1 MTQEYRGHGVVSK
14 NDINAFIINIVGLKP
29 VPSLLLQYLCAIQR
43 QYSYIPEQAI
53 QSLETKLAIPA
64 MQIKG
69 VIDFYSF
76 LHLVPQGDFDI
87 LFSDSITDHMLGSKE
102 LLHQLCDE
110 LNIAVGKPRNDG
122 RVTVN
127 TTSCTGI
134 CDQGPAILVNS
145 VTVTNLDS
153 RRITKIAELIE
164 SNTPLE
170 QWPNDF
176 FSVKDNIKLS
186 GPILDKNMA
195 AGDALNS
202 LLKLGAEAVLDEL
215 DSSDLRGRGGA
226 GFKTAS
232 KWLFC
237 RNAKADEHYVVCN
250 ADEGEPGTFKDR
262 VLLQS
267 YAEELIEGMT
277 LCAGIINARKGFIYL
292 RGEYFYLLDHLEHV
306 LEDRRKQGLLGKKIL
321 GKDGF
326 DFDIDIHLGAGAY
339 ICGEESA
346 LLESLEGKR
355 GIPRN
360 RPPFPVTNGYLNKP
374 TVINNVETL
383 IAAAKIAAH
392 GKDGSKWF
400 RSYGTEQSTGTKL
413 LSISGDCHSPGI
425 YEYPFGTSIK
435 QILEDCGADDCQ
447 AIQIAGAAGNTIP
460 ASEFDRTISFQD
472 LATAGSFM
480 VFNSQR
486 NMLDVISNFSN
497 FFVHESC
504 GFCTP
509 CRVGGSLLR
518 DIVEKLHTGHATSY
532 DLDEIR
538 NISKIMR
545 ETSHCGLG
553 HTAPNAVM
561 DILDKFPQS
570 YQNQLK
576 SSSFEPAFD
585 LNGALSKA
593 RAITGRQ
600 DKDAFIHAEKE
611 EVKS

>member
-1 MTQEYRGHGVVSK
+1 MVSK
-14 NDINAFIINIVGLKP
+14 KDINGFISELTGNEPEI
-29 VPSLLLQYLCAIQR
+29 SLLLQYLCAIQR
-43 QYSYIPEQAI
+43 EYSYIPDNAI
-53 QSLETKLAIPA
+53 QSLETTLNIPA
-64 MQIKG
+64 MQIRG
-69 VIDFYSF
+69 IIDFYSF
-76 LHLVPQGDFDI
+76 LHLVPQGEFDI
-87 LFSDSITDHMLGSKE
+87 LFSDSITDHMLGSKD
-102 LLHQLCDE
+102 LLQQLCNE
-110 LNIAVGKPRNDG
+110 LNTKVGEPRDDG

-127 TTSCTGI
+127 TTSCTGM
-134 CDQGPAILVNS
+134 CDQGPALLVNGM
-145 VTVTNLDS
+145 VVTNLDS
-153 RRITKIAELIE
+153 ERITKIAELVE
-164 SNTPLE
+164 TNTVLE
-170 QWPNDF
+170 QWPREF
-176 FSVKDNIKLS
+176 FQVKNNIQQS

-195 AGDALNS
+195 AGDALHS
-202 LLKLGAEAVLDEL
+202 LLTLGAESVLSEL
-215 DSSDLRGRGGA
+215 DASDLRGRGGA

-237 RNAKADEHYVVCN
+237 RNTQADEHYVVCN

-267 YAEELIEGMT
+267 YADELIEGMT
-277 LCAGIINARKGFIYL
+277 LCAGIIKARKGFIYL
-292 RGEYFYLLDHLEHV
+292 RGEYYYLLDHLEDA
-306 LEDRRKQGLLGKKIL
+306 LEQRRQHGLLGKNIL

-383 IAAAKIAAH
+383 IAAAKIAAQ
-392 GKDGSKWF
+392 GEEGSKWF

-413 LSISGDCHSPGI
+413 LSISGDCRSPGI
-425 YEYPFGTSIK
+425 YEYAFGTSIK

-460 ASEFDRTISFQD
+460 TPEFDRTISFQD

-553 HTAPNAVM
+553 HTVPNAVM
-561 DILDKFPQS
+561 DVLDKFPQS
-570 YQNQLK
+570 YQKQLK

-585 LNGALSKA
+585 LNGALSEA

-600 DKDAFIHAEKE
+600 DKDAFIHTEKE